1 MSKRIV
7 LGVLLA
13 VVACAITVG
22 AVVVVGQQGEGQQDA
37 GQQGGGQEPP
47 EETYIPPIK
56 AVEEWTS
63 KVPPGTPV
71 AGLALPV
78 DYGRF
83 HIVAPETDPGPY
95 VRGPTPPPGVKKAGH
110 DVKES
115 ASLDEFRG
123 HDLFIEPPYIP
134 AGWELVGTHAET
146 VIWSDGSHTDSMFGL
161 AYQRPQYFGID
172 IKRFLVAPDGRI
184 RLVANP
190 EGEVTYTLGE
200 IRGVPVVYNRDP
212 LKIQFVDGNVLTQ
225 IEAPVF
231 DLDELIKIADA
242 MIAETEE
249 GSS

>member
-7 LGVLLA
+7 LGIFLA
-13 VVACAITVG
+13 VVASAITAS
-22 AVVVVGQQGEGQQDA
+22 AVVVVGQEWR
-37 GQQGGGQEPP
+37 GGD
-47 EETYIPPIK
+47 EEKIPPSK
-56 AVEEWTS
+56 AVEEWT
-63 KVPPGTPV
+63 PYTLPGTPV

-83 HIVAPETDPGPY
+83 HFVAPETDPGPH
-95 VRGPTPPPGVKKAGH
+95 VQRPTPPPGVKKAGH

-134 AGWELVGTHAET
+134 AGWELLGAHAET
-146 VIWSDGSHTDSMFGL
+146 VIWDDGTSRDSMFAL
-161 AYQRPQYFGID
+161 VYDRPEYFDID
-172 IKRFLVAPDGRI
+172 IRRSLVAPEGRV

-190 EGEVTYTLGE
+190 AAEVTYTLGE

-225 IEAPVF
+225 IEAPLLH
-231 DLDELIKIADA
+231 LDELIKIAEA
-242 MIAETEE
+242 LIAEAEE
-249 GSS
+249 ASS

>member
-13 VVACAITVG
+13 VVASAITAG
-22 AVVVVGQQGEGQQDA
+22 AVVVVGQDWREPDGEK
-37 GQQGGGQEPP
+37 
-47 EETYIPPIK
+47 IPPIK
-56 AVEEWTS
+56 AVEEWTP

-190 EGEVTYTLGE
+190 AAEVLYTLGE
-200 IRGVPVVYNRDP
+200 IRGVPVVYHRD
-212 LKIQFVDGNVLTQ
+212 LLQIHFVQGNVLTQ

-242 MIAETEE
+242 LIAQMQE

>member
-1 MSKRIV
+1 MSKRLI

-13 VVACAITVG
+13 IVASAVTASV
-22 AVVVVGQQGEGQQDA
+22 VVVVGQER
-37 GQQGGGQEPP
+37 GGGD
-47 EETYIPPIK
+47 EEKIPPSK
-56 AVEEWTS
+56 AVEEWT
-63 KVPPGTPV
+63 PYTLPGTPV
-71 AGLALPV
+71 AGLPLPV

-83 HIVAPETDPGPY
+83 HFVAPETDPGPY
-95 VRGPTPPPGVKKAGH
+95 VGGPTPPPGVKKAGH

-134 AGWELVGTHAET
+134 AGWELLGAHAET
-146 VIWSDGSHTDSMFGL
+146 VIWDDGTSRDSMFAL
-161 AYQRPQYFGID
+161 AYDRPEYFGID

-212 LKIQFVDGNVLTQ
+212 LRIQFVDGNVLTG
-225 IEAPVF
+225 IEAPLLH
-231 DLDELIKIADA
+231 LDELIKIADA
-242 MIAETEE
+242 LIAQSQG
-249 GSS
+249 GSP